1 MVNIQ
6 AIRCPNCG
14 NHAQRQFHVQSQVTE
29 TSCPVCDYLLVS
41 CSRTGNVLESYA
53 PGLSYAPA
61 FQEMLQL
68 SES

>member
-53 PGLSYAPA
+53 PGLSYAPSLKG
-61 FQEMLQL
+61 MLEL
-68 SES
+68 SQS